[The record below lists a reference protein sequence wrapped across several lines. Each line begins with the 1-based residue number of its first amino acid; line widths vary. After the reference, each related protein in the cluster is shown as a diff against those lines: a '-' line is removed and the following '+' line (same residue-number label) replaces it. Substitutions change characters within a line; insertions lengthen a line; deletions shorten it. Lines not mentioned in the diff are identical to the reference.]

1 MDKIE
6 EMDKMDKNIEM
17 DKMEEMEE
25 MDKMDKNEGVDE
37 IDKLDKKSRNIL
49 LVFFLIL
56 IFHPKLF
63 GMPCKTVNKENYL
76 PEQP

>member
-1 MDKIE
+1 
-6 EMDKMDKNIEM
+6 
-17 DKMEEMEE
+17 MEEMEE

-37 IDKLDKKSRNIL
+37 IDKLDKKYRNMFSIS
-49 LVFFLIL
+49 FYFIL
-56 IFHPKLF
+56 IFYPKLF